1 MGHYYCDMFPNGESD
16 RKPLYNKEVSDEEFF
31 KRAASLW
38 LRSKKENTTKMTTPA
53 TIEIPFEEYIN
64 LCAAKEKLEAL
75 ETFGVDGWSGYQEAM
90 DSLEDIEE
98 DLD

>member
-1 MGHYYCDMFPNGESD
+1 
-16 RKPLYNKEVSDEEFF
+16 
-31 KRAASLW
+31 
-38 LRSKKENTTKMTTPA
+38 MTTPP
-53 TIEIPFEEYIN
+53 TIEIPFDEYIN

-75 ETFGVDGWSGYQEAM
+75 ETFGVDNWEGYQAAM